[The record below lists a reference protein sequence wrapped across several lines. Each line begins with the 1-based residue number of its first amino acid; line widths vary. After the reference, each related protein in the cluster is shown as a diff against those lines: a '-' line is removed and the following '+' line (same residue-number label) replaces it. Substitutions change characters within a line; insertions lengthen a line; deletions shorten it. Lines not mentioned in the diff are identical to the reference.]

1 MKINWLTDDA
11 DKKGVYDILIDGR
24 SVFIGY
30 TARSFKKSWTEQMRN
45 MNQLKHNRKVKS
57 ILNDGSVIEFRV
69 LKYCRT
75 INECRHYAKVYI
87 NRCKPDLNVKRKG
100 LI

>member
-30 TARSFKKSWTEQMRN
+30 TARSFKKS
-45 MNQLKHNRKVKS
+45 
-57 ILNDGSVIEFRV
+57 
-69 LKYCRT
+69 
-75 INECRHYAKVYI
+75 
-87 NRCKPDLNVKRKG
+87 
-100 LI
+100 